1 VAKDESVG
9 QAEPPGGPKQAR
21 IGQGWVADLTE
32 EKTLR
37 DALEH
42 AFDYRGDVALTMR
55 DGSRIEGYLF
65 DRSSDSLAL
74 NKCYVRLMAKDSG
87 AKTTAAYSEIAR
99 IEFTGRDT
107 AAGKSFET
115 WIKNYLARKK
125 AGEKNIALEPE
136 KLE

>member
-1 VAKDESVG
+1 MTSSPARQRPIAK
-9 QAEPPGGPKQAR
+9 
-21 IGQGWVADLTE
+21 
-32 EKTLR
+32 
-37 DALEH
+37 
-42 AFDYRGDVALTMR
+42 
-55 DGSRIEGYLF
+55 RIENRYQDWSPSAHIFANANG
-65 DRSSDSLAL
+65 
-74 NKCYVRLMAKDSG
+74 
-87 AKTTAAYSEIAR
+87 AR